1 MKSLII
7 IQTLLNKRPLKV
19 GGQMSVPDFQSFFKP
34 LLDIASD
41 GEEYSLKKAR
51 EKIALVFKLTEED
64 LAELLPSGTQ
74 RKFDNRVSW
83 AKSYFVQ
90 AKVLESPRRAHFKI
104 TERGKELHSQGH
116 DRIDIKI
123 LNQYTEFVE
132 FHSPSIQNKS
142 TPPFTSPE
150 VSTSETPEEILQ
162 KAYLSIRSDL
172 AGEILERIKTNSP
185 SFFENSVI
193 DLMVAMGYG
202 GSRVD
207 AGKSVGQSGD
217 EGIDGIIKED
227 RLGLDVIYLQAKR
240 WDGSVGRPEIQKFV
254 GALHGKRAKKGVF
267 ITTGRFSGEAYDYV
281 KNIDPKVI
289 LIDGR
294 DLANYMIDFNLGA
307 SKAVT
312 YEIKR
317 IDSDYFTED

>member
-1 MKSLII
+1 
-7 IQTLLNKRPLKV
+7 
-19 GGQMSVPDFQSFFKP
+19 MSVPDFQSFFKP
-34 LLDIASD
+34 LLEVAAD
-41 GEEYSLKKAR
+41 GEEYSVKEAR
-51 EKIALVFKLTEED
+51 EKIASSFNLSEDD

-74 RKFDNRVSW
+74 TKFDNRVAW

-104 TERGKELHSQGH
+104 VERAMELRSQGH
-116 DRIDIKI
+116 ERIDVKV
-123 LNQYTEFVE
+123 LSQYPEFVE
-132 FHSPSIQNKS
+132 FHAPLKQNKS
-142 TPPFTSPE
+142 IPANTSKE
-150 VSTSETPEEILQ
+150 EIISETPEEILQ
-162 KAYLSIRSDL
+162 KAYQSIRSDL

-185 SFFENSVI
+185 SFFENLVV

-240 WDGSVGRPEIQKFV
+240 WKGTVGRPEIQKFV

-267 ITTGRFSGEAYDYV
+267 ITTGKFSDEAHNYV

-294 DLANYMIDFNLGA
+294 DLANYMIDFNLGT

-317 IDSDYFTED
+317 IDSDYFAEE